1 MAIYKKILAGSKKI
15 GANSGLFIDW
25 TFKKFKSINF
35 KRKFLLFFKKN
46 TLEFKEYKM
55 KYCKI
60 KIFCFAFCPN
70 FHQFKIMN
78 IFI

>member
-1 MAIYKKILAGSKKI
+1 MKEYL
-15 GANSGLFIDW
+15 
-25 TFKKFKSINF
+25 IN
-35 KRKFLLFFKKN
+35 LIPG
-46 TLEFKEYKM
+46 LEFKEYKM